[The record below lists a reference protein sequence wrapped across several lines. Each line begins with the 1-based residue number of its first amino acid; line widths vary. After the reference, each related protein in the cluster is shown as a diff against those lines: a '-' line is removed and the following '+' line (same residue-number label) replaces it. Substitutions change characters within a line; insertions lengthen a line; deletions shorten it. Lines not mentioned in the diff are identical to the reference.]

1 MVEHYNPSTTD
12 AKAGGSQFEANL
24 VYTVNVR
31 SMMWSHMPPTPT
43 ARTGLPLR
51 DHTVKKIALCAD
63 GLHSHRR
70 EERQEL
76 AAGVCL

>member
-1 MVEHYNPSTTD
+1 MAEHYNSSTTD

-24 VYTVNVR
+24 VYTVKVR
-31 SMMWSHMPPTPT
+31 SRMRPGHASPT
-43 ARTGLPLR
+43 ARTGLPFG
-51 DHTVKKIALCAD
+51 DHVVETIALCID
-63 GLHSHRR
+63 GLHSHWR